1 MRMPLILPLLM
12 TCTAAAAP
20 APAPATQPTRTIHF
34 TVDTSKD
41 VHEISP
47 YIYGNNFGTMRPCN
61 RIGGNRWTA
70 YNWETNA
77 SNAGADWHH
86 QNDDFLSKSSE
97 PGAPVREAVQAA
109 ARNHSAVIVTVP
121 MAGYVSAD
129 KNADGD
135 VNKTPDYLH
144 KRFFPS
150 LPRKP
155 GALSLNPDLND
166 GVVYQDE
173 FVNWIEKSARQDPNQ
188 VIFYDLD
195 NEPDIW
201 AATHARI
208 HPEKITYAEIVQ
220 RTIDYA
226 SAIKRVKPDAL
237 VFGAVN
243 YGWNGYRTLQNAPDG
258 ADRDFHPFF
267 LSQMKAAE
275 EKAGRRL
282 LDVLDVHWYPEAQS
296 GDGLRI
302 TEKNGSPPVIKA
314 RLQAPRSLWDPTYV
328 EKSWITKD
336 STEGQPIQLLPRLR
350 KDVETNY
357 PGTKVAVT
365 EYNYGG
371 GDDISGAIAEADV
384 LGIFGRQA
392 VFCANWWDLGTGK
405 KFVDA
410 AVDLYLNYDGRGG
423 HFGNRSVFAQA
434 DDIDSSSIYASMD
447 SVDRGSVV
455 LVLIN
460 KSDGDVN
467 ADVKVIHTG
476 ALKPGAVYRLAGAEP
491 IVREEGKAAFSAP
504 GKLEMVLPAMSVT
517 LVRLSNQ

>member
-1 MRMPLILPLLM
+1 
-12 TCTAAAAP
+12 
-20 APAPATQPTRTIHF
+20 
-34 TVDTSKD
+34 
-41 VHEISP
+41 
-47 YIYGNNFGTMRPCN
+47 
-61 RIGGNRWTA
+61 
-70 YNWETNA
+70 
-77 SNAGADWHH
+77 
-86 QNDDFLSKSSE
+86 
-97 PGAPVREAVQAA
+97 
-109 ARNHSAVIVTVP
+109 

-166 GVVYQDE
+166 AVVYQDE

-302 TEKNGSPPVIKA
+302 TEKNSSPPVIKA

-350 KDVETNY
+350 KDIETNY
-357 PGTKVAVT
+357 PGTKVAIT

-384 LGIFGRQA
+384 LGIFGRQG

-410 AVDLYLNYDGRGG
+410 ASGPVPQLRRQGRSFRKPVGIRPGRRHRQQLDLCEHGQRRSRQRRARADQQIRRGRQCGREG
-423 HFGNRSVFAQA
+423 DAHRGAEARGRLSISWRGADRSRRGE
-434 DDIDSSSIYASMD
+434 SSILCTGEAGNGAAGHERD
-447 SVDRGSVV
+447 AGPPVKSVNSTEISR
-455 LVLIN
+455 
-460 KSDGDVN
+460 
-467 ADVKVIHTG
+467 
-476 ALKPGAVYRLAGAEP
+476 
-491 IVREEGKAAFSAP
+491 
-504 GKLEMVLPAMSVT
+504 
-517 LVRLSNQ
+517 